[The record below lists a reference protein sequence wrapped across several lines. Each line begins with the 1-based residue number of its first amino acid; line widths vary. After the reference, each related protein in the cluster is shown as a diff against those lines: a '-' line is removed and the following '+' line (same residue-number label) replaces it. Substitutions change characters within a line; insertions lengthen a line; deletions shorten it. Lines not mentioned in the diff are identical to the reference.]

1 MPCAKEDWALVY
13 DNEAIVF
20 PAIFRIAWARA
31 AEKNELSKIATWIKT
46 GYTKVMFLVTTISEK
61 EYKKRCASIELNLT
75 RENQVED
82 EKIAQLWDSHYLSFS
97 IEWVNFIALS
107 QIETL
112 VS

>member
-1 MPCAKEDWALVY
+1 
-13 DNEAIVF
+13 
-20 PAIFRIAWARA
+20 
-31 AEKNELSKIATWIKT
+31 
-46 GYTKVMFLVTTISEK
+46 MFFITTIYEK
-61 EYKKRCASIELNLT
+61 EYKKRCGSTVKLNPT
-75 RENQVED
+75 RENQVEG

>member
-1 MPCAKEDWALVY
+1 MY
-13 DNEAIVF
+13 GNEANVF
-20 PAIFRIAWARA
+20 PAIFRIAWARV
-31 AEKNELSKIATWIKT
+31 AEKNELSKIATWTKT
-46 GYTKVMFLVTTISEK
+46 GYTKVMFFITTIYKK
-61 EYKKRCASIELNLT
+61 EYKKGCSSTVKLNPT

-97 IEWVNFIALS
+97 IEWVSFIALS